1 MSMLHQRP
9 KHKPSP
15 KHTLDEVLKSLQDLI
30 RNDLVDAG
38 ASFKHAPA
46 PAARGERATAKTK
59 PAAAPAPSRHA
70 HAAATPPVSVEKV
83 LDSLRDLIMHE
94 LADANAAA
102 SVARRPRTPTAA
114 KSKPAEPASR
124 AAPATQAKSAS
135 PKTPDAP
142 TRTKSRPSP
151 SEAAKTDVD
160 LLIEAQ
166 EPATTAS
173 ATAAAKKTRTPRGG
187 LQTEFPF
194 NPNSA
199 KASGAPLSNGTGN
212 KSGADGAAPAQVEV
226 TDAAHAANESYID
239 LDSLD
244 NTTQPRAH
252 DNDQVEPLSP
262 ADMAPNE
269 SNETPSIE
277 VGLADV
283 TYELEVD
290 GIRQELEEI
299 VAAAPPESVN
309 WDDIPVL
316 EEIAAH
322 PDEELELTGAAG
334 ADTPTPLTAPAP
346 APSQAREIAVKVV
359 AKLNIE
365 LRKCGERTLDP
376 RTIDRLQYVLREAL
390 ETEGKKGDNA
400 QDR

>member
-1 MSMLHQRP
+1 MSTLDQRP

-30 RNDLVDAG
+30 RNDLVNAG
-38 ASFKHAPA
+38 TSSKHARA
-46 PAARGERATAKTK
+46 PTARGGRATAQTK

-70 HAAATPPVSVEKV
+70 RAAAAPAVSVEKV
-83 LDSLRDLIMHE
+83 LDSLRDLITHE

-102 SVARRPRTPTAA
+102 SVARRPRAPTAA

-124 AAPATQAKSAS
+124 AAPAKNAKSAT
-135 PKTPDAP
+135 PKTPDTLA
-142 TRTKSRPSP
+142 RAKSQASP
-151 SEAAKTDVD
+151 PEAAKTDVD
-160 LLIEAQ
+160 LPIAAQ
-166 EPATTAS
+166 EAATTES
-173 ATAAAKKTRTPRGG
+173 ATAAAQETRTPRSG

-199 KASGAPLSNGTGN
+199 KASGA
-212 KSGADGAAPAQVEV
+212 
-226 TDAAHAANESYID
+226 AHAANESYID
-239 LDSLD
+239 LDSLE
-244 NTTQPRAH
+244 NTAQPQAH
-252 DNDQVEPLSP
+252 DNDQIEPLAP
-262 ADMAPNE
+262 ADMALHE
-269 SNETPSIE
+269 SNEMPSIE
-277 VGLADV
+277 VGLDDV

-299 VAAAPPESVN
+299 VAAEPSESAN

-334 ADTPTPLTAPAP
+334 ADAPTPLKAPP
-346 APSQAREIAVKVV
+346 PSSQAREIAVKVV

-365 LRKCGERTLDP
+365 LRKCGERALDP
-376 RTIDRLQYVLREAL
+376 RTIDRLQYVLHDAL
-390 ETEGKKGDNA
+390 EAEGAKVDNEH
-400 QDR
+400 DR

>member
-59 PAAAPAPSRHA
+59 PAAVRIPSHQAR
-70 HAAATPPVSVEKV
+70 AAATPPVSVDKV
-83 LDSLRDLIMHE
+83 LDSLRDLITHE

-102 SVARRPRTPTAA
+102 SVARRPRASTAA
-114 KSKPAEPASR
+114 RSKPAGPVPR
-124 AAPATQAKSAS
+124 AAPEKNPNSTT
-135 PKTPDAP
+135 PKTLGTRA
-142 TRTKSRPSP
+142 RTKSQASAPTTANR
-151 SEAAKTDVD
+151 EVD
-160 LLIEAQ
+160 LPIEVQ
-166 EPATTAS
+166 EPAETAP
-173 ATAAAKKTRTPRGG
+173 ATAALKETPTPRSG
-187 LQTEFPF
+187 LRSEFPF
-194 NPNSA
+194 NPDSA
-199 KASGAPLSNGTGN
+199 KASGAT
-212 KSGADGAAPAQVEV
+212 
-226 TDAAHAANESYID
+226 HAANESYID
-239 LDSLD
+239 LDALN
-244 NTTQPRAH
+244 NTTRPPAH
-252 DNDQVEPLSP
+252 DDNQVEPLSP
-262 ADMAPNE
+262 AETAPNE
-269 SNETPSIE
+269 PNEMPSIE
-277 VGLADV
+277 AGLDDV
-283 TYELEVD
+283 TDELEVD